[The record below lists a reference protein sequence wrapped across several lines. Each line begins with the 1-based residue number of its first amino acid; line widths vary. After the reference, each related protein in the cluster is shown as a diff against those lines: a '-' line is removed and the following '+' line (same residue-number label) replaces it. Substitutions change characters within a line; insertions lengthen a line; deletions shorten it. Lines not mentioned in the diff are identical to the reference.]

1 MGVVASGAP
10 TFELP
15 GQEEAAGRGRYV
27 SRGPPK
33 AQALGS
39 HRRRAAREAQLGCQ
53 TQSYGE
59 IGLGL
64 HMAQGGG
71 AQGQGLA
78 FPSPVASGLTLEGS
92 VEKRWEREMPLH
104 LRLYLILTPSAGQR
118 GMVSMHR

>member
-27 SRGPPK
+27 SCGPPK

-64 HMAQGGG
+64 HMAQGGR

-78 FPSPVASGLTLEGS
+78 FPSLGS
-92 VEKRWEREMPLH
+92 VRTHPIGQRGEALGERNVTSLETVFDLA
-104 LRLYLILTPSAGQR
+104 PSAGQR
-118 GMVSMHR
+118 RMVSMHR